1 MGSSTKRKTMACVCC
16 TTNQQLQEKSAMVKK
31 YSIVSLSKLKGLL
44 EGEQDALN
52 KIVRTVI

>member
-1 MGSSTKRKTMACVCC
+1 
-16 TTNQQLQEKSAMVKK
+16 MVKK